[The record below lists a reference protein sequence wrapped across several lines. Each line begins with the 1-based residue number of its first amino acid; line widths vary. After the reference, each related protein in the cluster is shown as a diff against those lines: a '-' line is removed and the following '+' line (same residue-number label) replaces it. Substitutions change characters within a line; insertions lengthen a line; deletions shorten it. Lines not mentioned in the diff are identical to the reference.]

1 MEHKLFVIGIA
12 GASGSGKTYL
22 MEKLKNKIKE
32 SYFKYVNNIETI
44 SCDNY
49 YYENDSKNNSK
60 NNSKNKDVPSALE
73 LSLLSEHITKLKNGE
88 TVEIPEYN
96 FITQKREYNKNK
108 VIDGSKIKVLIVEG
122 LFVLYDENIRN
133 LLNLKLFTHLD
144 EDITLARRI
153 DRDTRERNKT
163 FNNVIHEYQSFVKPA
178 FISLIKPSMIH
189 ADMIVSTSETT
200 DDTVC
205 LDIIIQYIKCKL

>member
-1 MEHKLFVIGIA
+1 MVHNLFVIGIA

-22 MEKLKNKIKE
+22 MEKIKNKVDILF
-32 SYFKYVNNIETI
+32 SVGDIETI

-49 YYENDSKNNSK
+49 YYENDTL
-60 NNSKNKDVPSALE
+60 NKDLPSSLE
-73 LSLLSEHITKLKNGE
+73 LSLLVKHINMLKNGE

-96 FITQKREYNKNK
+96 FITQKRVYNKNK
-108 VIDGSKIKVLIVEG
+108 VIDGSKIKVLIIEG

-153 DRDTRERNKT
+153 NRDMKERNKP
-163 FNNVIHEYQSFVKPA
+163 FDNVIHEYQSFVKPA
-178 FISLIKPSMIH
+178 FISIIKPSMIY
-189 ADMIVSTSETT
+189 ADLIISTSENT
-200 DDTVC
+200 DDTVY
-205 LDIIIQYIKCKL
+205 LDVIIQYIK

>member
-1 MEHKLFVIGIA
+1 MEHKLFIIGIA

-22 MEKLKNKIKE
+22 MEKIKNKVEE
-32 SYFKYVNNIETI
+32 SYFKYVDSIETI

-49 YYENDSKNNSK
+49 YYENDTL
-60 NNSKNKDVPSALE
+60 NKDLPSALE
-73 LSLLSEHITKLKNGE
+73 LSLLVKHITMLKNGE

-108 VIDGSKIKVLIVEG
+108 IIDGSKIKVLIIEG

-133 LLNLKLFTHLD
+133 LLHLKLFTHLD

-153 DRDTRERNKT
+153 YRDTKERNKT
-163 FNNVIHEYQSFVKPA
+163 YNIIIHEYQYFVKPA

-189 ADMIVSTSETT
+189 ADMIISTSDTT
-200 DDTVC
+200 DDTVY
-205 LDIIIQYIKCKL
+205 LDVIIQYIRCNI

>member
-1 MEHKLFVIGIA
+1 MEHNSFIIIGIA

-32 SYFKYVNNIETI
+32 SYFKFFNSNIDIDTI

-49 YYENDSKNNSK
+49 YYENDTL
-60 NNSKNKDVPSALE
+60 NKDLPSALE
-73 LSLLSEHITKLKNGE
+73 LSLLVKHITKLKNGE

-96 FITQKREYNKNK
+96 FITQKRVYNKNK
-108 VIDGSKIKVLIVEG
+108 IIDGSKIKVLIVEG
-122 LFVLYDENIRN
+122 LFVLYDESIRN
-133 LLNLKLFTHLD
+133 LLNLKLFTYLD

-178 FISLIKPSMIH
+178 FISIIKPSMIH
-189 ADMIVSTSETT
+189 ADMIISTYDTT
-200 DDTVC
+200 DDTVY
-205 LDIIIQYIKCKL
+205 LDVICQYTKCKL

>member
-1 MEHKLFVIGIA
+1 MTYNLFVIGIA

-22 MEKLKNKIKE
+22 MQKIKNKLEE
-32 SYFKYVNNIETI
+32 SYFTYDNNIETI
-44 SCDNY
+44 SCDDY
-49 YYENDSKNNSK
+49 YYENDTL
-60 NNSKNKDVPSALE
+60 NKDLPSALE
-73 LSLLSEHITKLKNGE
+73 LSLLVKHITMLKNGE

-96 FITQKREYNKNK
+96 FITQKRVYNKNK

-122 LFVLYDENIRN
+122 LFVLYDESIRN

-163 FNNVIHEYQSFVKPA
+163 YANVIHEYQSFVKPA
-178 FISLIKPSMIH
+178 FISIIKPSMIH
-189 ADMIVSTSETT
+189 ADMIISTSETT
-200 DDTVC
+200 DDIVY
-205 LDIIIQYIKCKL
+205 LDVIIQYIKCKL

>member
-1 MEHKLFVIGIA
+1 MVHNLFIIGIA

-22 MEKLKNKIKE
+22 MEKIKNKVK
-32 SYFKYVNNIETI
+32 KLLCDIETI

-49 YYENDSKNNSK
+49 YYENDTL
-60 NNSKNKDVPSALE
+60 NKDLPSSLE
-73 LSLLSEHITKLKNGE
+73 LSLLVEHINMLKNGE

-96 FITQKREYNKNK
+96 FITQKRVYNKNK

-122 LFVLYDENIRN
+122 LFVLYDEKIRN
-133 LLNLKLFTHLD
+133 ILNLKLFTHLD

-163 FNNVIHEYQSFVKPA
+163 FINVIDEYQSFVKPA
-178 FISLIKPSMIH
+178 FISIIKPSMIH
-189 ADMIVSTSETT
+189 ADMIISTSENT
-200 DDTVC
+200 DDTIY
-205 LDIIIQYIKCKL
+205 LDLIIQYIKCKL

>member
-1 MEHKLFVIGIA
+1 MVHNLFIIGIA

-22 MEKLKNKIKE
+22 MEKIKNKVK
-32 SYFKYVNNIETI
+32 KLLCDIETI

-49 YYENDSKNNSK
+49 YYENDTL
-60 NNSKNKDVPSALE
+60 NKDLPSSLE
-73 LSLLSEHITKLKNGE
+73 LSLLVEHINMLKNSE

-96 FITQKREYNKNK
+96 FITQKRVYNKNK

-122 LFVLYDENIRN
+122 LFVLYDENIRK

-163 FNNVIHEYQSFVKPA
+163 FINVIDEYQSFVKPA
-178 FISLIKPSMIH
+178 FISIIKPSMIH
-189 ADMIVSTSETT
+189 ADMIISTSENT
-200 DDTVC
+200 DDTIY
-205 LDIIIQYIKCKL
+205 LDLIIQYIKCKL

>member
-1 MEHKLFVIGIA
+1 MEYNLFFIIGIA

-32 SYFKYVNNIETI
+32 SYFKYVNSNIDIETI

-49 YYENDSKNNSK
+49 YYENDTL
-60 NNSKNKDVPSALE
+60 NKDLPSALE
-73 LSLLSEHITKLKNGE
+73 LSLLAEHIIKLKKGE

-96 FITQKREYNKNK
+96 FITQKRVYNKNK
-108 VIDGSKIKVLIVEG
+108 IIDGSKIKVLIVEG

-133 LLNLKLFTHLD
+133 LLNLKLFTYLD

-153 DRDTRERNKT
+153 DRDTHQRNKT
-163 FNNVIHEYQSFVKPA
+163 FTKIIHEYQSYVKPA
-178 FISLIKPSMIH
+178 FISIIKPSMIH
-189 ADMIVSTSETT
+189 ADMIISTSDNT
-200 DDTVC
+200 DDTVY
-205 LDIIIQYIKCKL
+205 LDVICQYTKCKL

>member
-1 MEHKLFVIGIA
+1 MDNKLFIIGIA

-32 SYFKYVNNIETI
+32 SFFKYINSNIETI
-44 SCDNY
+44 SCDSY
-49 YYENDSKNNSK
+49 YYESDSV
-60 NNSKNKDVPSALE
+60 NKDIPSALE
-73 LSLLSEHITKLKNGE
+73 LSLLSDHITKLKNGE
-88 TVEIPEYN
+88 KVEIPEYN

-108 VIDGSKIKVLIVEG
+108 IINGSKIKVLIIEG

-153 DRDTRERNKT
+153 NRDTKERNKT
-163 FNNVIHEYQSFVKPA
+163 FDKILFEYQSFVKPS

-189 ADMIVSTSETT
+189 ADMIISTSDTT
-200 DDTVC
+200 DDTVY
-205 LDIIIQYIKCKL
+205 LDVICQYIKCKL

>member
-1 MEHKLFVIGIA
+1 MENKLFIIGIA

-22 MEKLKNKIKE
+22 MEKLKNKIE
-32 SYFKYVNNIETI
+32 ELYSLGNIETI

-49 YYENDSKNNSK
+49 YYENNTL
-60 NNSKNKDVPSALE
+60 NKDLPSSLE
-73 LSLLSEHITKLKNGE
+73 LSLLVKHITKLNNGE

-96 FITQKREYNKNK
+96 FITQKRAYNKNK

-122 LFVLYDENIRN
+122 LFILYDENIRN

-153 DRDTRERNKT
+153 NRDTRERNKT

-178 FISLIKPSMIH
+178 FISIIKPSMIY
-189 ADMIVSTSETT
+189 ADMIISTSETT
-200 DDTVC
+200 IDNVY
-205 LDIIIQYIKCKL
+205 LDVIIQYIKCKL

>member
-1 MEHKLFVIGIA
+1 MDNKLFIIGIA

-32 SYFKYVNNIETI
+32 SFFKYINSNIETI

-49 YYENDSKNNSK
+49 YYENDSV
-60 NNSKNKDVPSALE
+60 NKDVPSALE
-73 LSLLSEHITKLKNGE
+73 LSLLSDHITKLKNGE
-88 TVEIPEYN
+88 MVEIPEYN

-108 VIDGSKIKVLIVEG
+108 IIDGSKIKVLIIEG

-153 DRDTRERNKT
+153 NRDTKERNKT
-163 FNNVIHEYQSFVKPA
+163 FINVIHEYQSFVKPA
-178 FISLIKPSMIH
+178 FISLIKPSMIY
-189 ADMIVSTSETT
+189 ADMIISTSDTT
-200 DDTVC
+200 DDTVY
-205 LDIIIQYIKCKL
+205 LDVICQYTRCKL

>member
-1 MEHKLFVIGIA
+1 MEHYSFIIIGIA

-32 SYFKYVNNIETI
+32 SYFKYVNSNIDIETI

-49 YYENDSKNNSK
+49 YYENDTL
-60 NNSKNKDVPSALE
+60 NKDLPSALE
-73 LSLLSEHITKLKNGE
+73 LSLLVKHITKLKNGE

-96 FITQKREYNKNK
+96 FITQKRVYNKNK
-108 VIDGSKIKVLIVEG
+108 IIDGSKIKVLIVEG
-122 LFVLYDENIRN
+122 LFVLYDESIRN
-133 LLNLKLFTHLD
+133 LLNLKLFTYLD

-178 FISLIKPSMIH
+178 FISIIKPSMIH
-189 ADMIVSTSETT
+189 ADMIISTYDTT
-200 DDTVC
+200 DDTVY
-205 LDIIIQYIKCKL
+205 LDVICQYTKCKL